1 MEPNLKNIMHLIES
15 LGAEMHA
22 GFSEMKLQF
31 ADLKARFDRQDARLE
46 RHGGLLQGG
55 ARSVVRM
62 IEWSETADRLWA
74 QRDERLRQIEERI
87 KRLEE
92 K

>member
-22 GFSEMKLQF
+22 GFSEMKLQ
-31 ADLKARFDRQDARLE
+31 
-46 RHGGLLQGG
+46 QGG

-74 QRDERLRQIEERI
+74 QRDERLRQMEERI